1 MENFILI
8 GFFVGLGMLFR
19 RIEAFPE
26 QTAQALNM
34 FALYVALPAVIL
46 LKVPQLTFSGDMLVP
61 AVVPWGMLALSA
73 ALVYV
78 IGRAFHWSR
87 ETIGVLLL
95 IVPIG
100 NTSFM
105 GVPMVNAFFGEAGIP
120 YLIIYDQ
127 IGTMMIFA
135 IYGSIILALYGRKG
149 EVNLLQVAKRAILFP
164 PTMAMLAGLLLRF
177 WTYPDALVQGMET
190 LAGMLTP
197 LVMTAIGFQLRL
209 RLSPAVLRPLGFGLA
224 VKLIIAPIV
233 ALIGCRILGLN
244 NLAADIA
251 IFEAGMPPMVTAGA
265 LAIAAG
271 MLPEL
276 AAALVSLGMALAFLS
291 LPILYYVISF

>member
-46 LKVPQLTFSGDMLVP
+46 LKVPQLTFSGDMIVP

-73 ALVYV
+73 LLVHVVGNAL
-78 IGRAFHWSR
+78 RWTR

-95 IVPIG
+95 VVPIG

-105 GVPMVNAFFGEAGIP
+105 GVPMVNAFFGEQGIP

-149 EVNLLQVAKRAILFP
+149 EVKLFQVAKRAILFP

-177 WTYPDALVQGMET
+177 WVYPDGDVDASCHDCNRISAKTQAEPHRFAT
-190 LAGMLTP
+190 TW
-197 LVMTAIGFQLRL
+197 FR
-209 RLSPAVLRPLGFGLA
+209 
-224 VKLIIAPIV
+224 
-233 ALIGCRILGLN
+233 IGC
-244 NLAADIA
+244 
-251 IFEAGMPPMVTAGA
+251 
-265 LAIAAG
+265 
-271 MLPEL
+271 
-276 AAALVSLGMALAFLS
+276 
-291 LPILYYVISF
+291 